1 MSILARCWEDIDRL
15 WDEKRVSQ
23 SPRVHPCFP
32 MRRLQKALKSLHS
45 AGTEERRDRLDLA
58 RFFEKLNVLL
68 DDLVLGDLVF
78 RREPVIAD
86 YRLIGG
92 PQDELNGM

>member
-1 MSILARCWEDIDRL
+1 MFVYPGPVLGGHRPSMGQ
-15 WDEKRVSQ
+15 KRVSQ
-23 SPRVHPCFP
+23 SPRVHPYFP

-45 AGTEERRDRLDLA
+45 AGTEERRYRMDLA
-58 RFFEKLNVLL
+58 RFFRKIKL

-78 RREPVIAD
+78 RRQPVIAD